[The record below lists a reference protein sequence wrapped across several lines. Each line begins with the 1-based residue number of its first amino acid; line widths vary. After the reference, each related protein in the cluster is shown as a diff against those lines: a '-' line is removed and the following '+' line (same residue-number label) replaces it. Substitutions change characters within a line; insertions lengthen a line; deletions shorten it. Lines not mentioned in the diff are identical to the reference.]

1 MANSFIENIPLE
13 FPPAGQSSNFENPN
27 TRGPAVVAVCSVFI
41 AIMWPFLLL
50 RLYSKV
56 WVIQGFGWDD
66 GKLSLRVPYRCL
78 LIYDNSVRHACS
90 GESLRTEIYK
100 GRPSNID
107 KGWCNSVWRM
117 YYLVYVTII
126 AMILDWD

>member
-1 MANSFIENIPLE
+1 MASSFIENIPLGA
-13 FPPAGQSSNFENPN
+13 PPAGQSSNFENPN
-27 TRGPAVVAVCSVFI
+27 TRGPAVVVVCSVFI

-56 WVIQGFGWDD
+56 WVIQSFGWDD

-78 LIYDNSVRHACS
+78 LTYDNSVRHACS
-90 GESLRTEIYK
+90 GKSLRIEIRK

-107 KGWCNSVWRM
+107 EGRCNSVRRM
-117 YYLVYVTII
+117 YYLVYVTLI
-126 AMILDWD
+126 ATILGQD